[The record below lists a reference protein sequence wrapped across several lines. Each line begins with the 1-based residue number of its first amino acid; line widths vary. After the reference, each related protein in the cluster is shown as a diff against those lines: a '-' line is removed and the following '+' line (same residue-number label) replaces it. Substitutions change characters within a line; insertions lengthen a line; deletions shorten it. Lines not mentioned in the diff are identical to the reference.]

1 MKELSLNILDLAQ
14 NGIKAGAKL
23 ISLEVNEDEAGYFV
37 FRVRDDGCGMTPDM
51 VQKIRDP
58 FFTTRTTRKVGMGVS
73 LVDMLTTQC
82 GGHLD
87 ITSVPGKGT
96 LMEAYFAKDNIDRP
110 PLGDLPVT
118 MKVLVVGAP
127 DLDFTLTYKH
137 GATGFVFDTR
147 KLRRELGQ
155 LADFTSPV
163 LYEWV
168 EAFVRENIKAIHKK
182 LEG

>member
-1 MKELSLNILDLAQ
+1 MKELSLNMLDLAQ

-23 ISLEVNEDEAGYFV
+23 INLEVDENESGFFV
-37 FRVRDDGCGMTPDM
+37 FRVQDNGCGMKADM

-87 ITSVPGKGT
+87 ISSTPGKGT
-96 LMEAYFAKDNIDRP
+96 LMAAYFGKDNIDRP
-110 PLGDLPVT
+110 PLGDLPAT
-118 MKVLVVGAP
+118 MKVLVAGAP
-127 DLDFTLTYKH
+127 SLDFTLSYKNGGH
-137 GATGFVFDTR
+137 SFVFDTR
-147 KLRRELGQ
+147 EVRKELGP
-155 LADFTSPV
+155 LADFTSPA

-168 EAFVRENIKAIHKK
+168 ESFVRRGMEMVHKE

>member
-1 MKELSLNILDLAQ
+1 
-14 NGIKAGAKL
+14 
-23 ISLEVNEDEAGYFV
+23 
-37 FRVRDDGCGMTPDM
+37 
-51 VQKIRDP
+51 
-58 FFTTRTTRKVGMGVS
+58 
-73 LVDMLTTQC
+73 
-82 GGHLD
+82 
-87 ITSVPGKGT
+87 
-96 LMEAYFAKDNIDRP
+96 MEAYFAKDNIDRP

-168 EAFVRENIKAIHKK
+168 EAFVRENIKAIHEK

>member
-1 MKELSLNILDLAQ
+1 MKELSLNMLDLAQ

-23 ISLEVNEDEAGYFV
+23 INLEVDEDEKGFFV
-37 FRVRDDGCGMTPDM
+37 FRVQDDGCGMAPEM

-87 ITSVPGKGT
+87 IKSTPGKGT
-96 LMEAYFAKDNIDRP
+96 LMAAYFAKDNIDRP
-110 PLGDLPVT
+110 PLGDLPAT
-118 MKVLVVGAP
+118 MKVLVAGSP
-127 DLDFTLTYKH
+127 SLDFTLTYKN
-137 GATGFVFDTR
+137 GERSFVFDTR
-147 KLRRELGQ
+147 ELRRELGT
-155 LADFTSPV
+155 LADFTSPA

-168 EAFVRENIKAIHKK
+168 ETFVRQGMAKVHKE

>member
-23 ISLEVNEDEAGYFV
+23 IGLEVNEDEAGYFV

-73 LVDMLTTQC
+73 LVDMLTTQSRR
-82 GGHLD
+82 
-87 ITSVPGKGT
+87 TSGYQICTRSGT

-110 PLGDLPVT
+110 PLGDLPAT
-118 MKVLVVGAP
+118 MKVLVAGAP
-127 DLDFTLTYKH
+127 KLDFTLSYKH
-137 GATGFVFDTR
+137 GAKV
-147 KLRRELGQ
+147 LRLIPGNC
-155 LADFTSPV
+155 AK
-163 LYEWV
+163 
-168 EAFVRENIKAIHKK
+168 N
-182 LEG
+182 